1 MDISLPP
8 FPVSIKMVPHYGR
21 GRRYFSS
28 AVPFSVPLLCW
39 TKFSSNFLFFIIEIS
54 DDWLDWKLAIP
65 QAAGN
70 HMIVPHDSKGMP
82 VKNPLI
88 CNQYMECTI
97 AQIQRRYDDFW
108 EKTCVLMGADT
119 WIPMKLA
126 DPFNLLGFTCFG
138 ERQAVSASTL
148 PLYSTYSTIPFAVC
162 TVKPHYVPTPI
173 VIEDLQPFLTVQR
186 NEDVTMC
193 SVETAMTAVKEP
205 AARIVRH
212 QVQLSMYDDRK
223 QLRDDDKAELL
234 VLTSQAPEMNLPV
247 IQLLDE
253 VFDSESQK
261 AISLLRDY
269 IYNCVDRQHKTRLE
283 VIKID
288 LMMQWCVESTDDALL
303 ALSYDTACEECMAYF
318 CQIQYHQAVQM
329 KPLFVPVWVWIS
341 DRALQL
347 IEDIDVIFYGSF
359 AQSLKVFTDKCAV
372 REAIEKI

>member
-1 MDISLPP
+1 
-8 FPVSIKMVPHYGR
+8 
-21 GRRYFSS
+21 
-28 AVPFSVPLLCW
+28 
-39 TKFSSNFLFFIIEIS
+39 
-54 DDWLDWKLAIP
+54 
-65 QAAGN
+65 
-70 HMIVPHDSKGMP
+70 
-82 VKNPLI
+82 
-88 CNQYMECTI
+88 
-97 AQIQRRYDDFW
+97 
-108 EKTCVLMGADT
+108 
-119 WIPMKLA
+119 MKLA

-173 VIEDLQPFLTVQR
+173 VIEDLQPFLIVQR
-186 NEDVTMC
+186 NEDATMC
-193 SVETAMTAVKEP
+193 SVETATTAVKEP

-212 QVQLSMYDDRK
+212 QVQLLMYDDRK

-247 IQLLDE
+247 IQLLNE

-318 CQIQYHQAVQM
+318 CQIQYHQAIQM

-359 AQSLKVFTDKCAV
+359 AQSLQVFTDKCAV